1 MGNVSS
7 IASKINFE
15 DMQHKVRTQDA
26 VIISTLARDRQS
38 CLIVGTISA
47 DSEQSK
53 INELLKMGRM
63 DTPLIV
69 YGENACD
76 ESIGPKYRQLM
87 DLGFSAVHIYPGGM
101 FEWVLLQDVYGSEAF
116 PTTTQELDILKFK
129 GRCKLGRR
137 LLTN

>member
-15 DMQHKVRTQDA
+15 DVQHKLRTQDA
-26 VIISTLARDRQS
+26 VIISTLPRDRQA
-38 CLIVGTISA
+38 CLIQGTISA
-47 DSEQSK
+47 ESEQAK
-53 INELLKMGRM
+53 INELLKGGGM

-76 ESIGPKYRQLM
+76 ESIGPKYRQLT
-87 DLGFSAVHIYPGGM
+87 DLGFSAVHVYPGGM
-101 FEWVLLQDVYGSEAF
+101 FEWILLQDVYGNDAF
-116 PTTTQELDILKFK
+116 PTTSQELDILKFK
-129 GRCKLGRR
+129 GKCRLGRK

>member
-7 IASKINFE
+7 TASKINFE
-15 DMQHKVRTQDA
+15 DMQQKVRTRDA
-26 VIISTLARDRQS
+26 VIISTLPRDRQS
-38 CLIVGTISA
+38 CLIEGTISVE
-47 DSEQSK
+47 SEQTK
-53 INELLKMGRM
+53 INELLRVGQM
-63 DTPLIV
+63 DTLLIV

-76 ESIGPKYRQLM
+76 ESIGPKYRQLA
-87 DLGFSAVHIYPGGM
+87 DLGFSSVHVYPGGM
-101 FEWVLLQDVYGSEAF
+101 FEWVLLQDVYGSDAF